1 MYIRKS
7 TESDFQAILAIYN
20 QAIPTHQITADLAFA
35 TSESRRAWFDFHL
48 NSAKYPIWTVEDE
61 NGIAGWFS
69 FSPFYERPAFI
80 HTSEISI
87 YLDEKA
93 KGKGYGSKIIE
104 FMQAEMLNCGIHTL
118 MAYVFELN
126 KVSQKLMLKHG
137 FEQWGRFP
145 NIANMGKEA
154 NGKEKWRTLL
164 MLSYQKGIEEKA

>member
-7 TESDFQAILAIYN
+7 TEADFETILAIYN
-20 QAIPTHQITADLAFA
+20 QAIPGQQITADLEFA
-35 TSESRRAWFDFHL
+35 TVENHRVWFDFHL
-48 NSAKYPIWTVEDE
+48 QSQQYPLWTVEDG

-69 FSPFYERPAFI
+69 FSPYYERSAFV

-104 FMQAEMLNCGIHTL
+104 FMQAEMLNYNIHTL

-126 KVSQKLMLKHG
+126 QVSQNLMKKHG

-145 NIANMGKEA
+145 NIANMGKDEQG
-154 NGKEKWRTLL
+154 NDKWRTLL
-164 MLSYQKGIEEKA
+164 MMSYQKGIK